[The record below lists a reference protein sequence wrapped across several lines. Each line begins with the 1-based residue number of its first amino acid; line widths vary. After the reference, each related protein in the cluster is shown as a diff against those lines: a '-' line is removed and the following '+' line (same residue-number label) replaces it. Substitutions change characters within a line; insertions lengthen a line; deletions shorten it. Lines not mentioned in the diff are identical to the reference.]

1 MKSRLVLLAISASTL
16 WTASAQTS
24 IAITNPLFI
33 DDQVKCSSGQSCASV
48 NVSGWICGP
57 ETDIQVFS
65 KTQYPN
71 APAAGLYAA
80 AIGNSYGSGSI
91 FQTLGAAVQANTTYT
106 LKVEVGARADY
117 SFTGYKA
124 ALLAGNVEL
133 VEGNSA
139 TPVGGTFVIDTI
151 VYSCTRIFQGDKRHD
166 DSISSSRAVRCNRVD
181 GIRTNPDSDH
191 QLLVC

>member
-1 MKSRLVLLAISASTL
+1 MTIRVLLLALSAATL

-33 DDQVKCSSGQSCASV
+33 DDQVKCSSGQLCSGA
-48 NVSGWICGP
+48 NISGWICGP
-57 ETDIQVFS
+57 QTSIAVFS

-80 AIGNSYGSGSI
+80 ALGYEYGSGSI
-91 FQTLGAAVQANTTYT
+91 FQTLGATVQANTTYT

-133 VEGNSA
+133 VEGHSA

-151 VYSCTRIFQGDKRHD
+151 VYSSGANPPQLGQPLQIYIKSEGYGQVNVA
-166 DSISSSRAVRCNRVD
+166 AV
-181 GIRTNPDSDH
+181 S
-191 QLLVC
+191 LSAE

>member
-1 MKSRLVLLAISASTL
+1 MTIRFLLLALSASTL

-33 DDQVKCSSGQSCASV
+33 DDQINCGSGDSCAAA
-48 NVSGWICGP
+48 NISGWICGP

-65 KTQYPN
+65 KTQYPK
-71 APAAGLYAA
+71 APAAGLYGA
-80 AIGNSYGSGSI
+80 AIGYENESGSI
-91 FQTLGAAVQANTTYT
+91 FQTLGATVQANTTYT

-133 VEGNSA
+133 VEGHSA
-139 TPVGGTFVIDTI
+139 TPVGGTFVIDTV
-151 VYSCTRIFQGDKRHD
+151 VYSSGANPPQLGQPLQIFVKSTGFGQVDVA
-166 DSISSSRAVRCNRVD
+166 AVSL
-181 GIRTNPDSDH
+181 TAE
-191 QLLVC
+191 